1 MFIFVLQFIFY
12 IKEGLLNSLTKKFL
26 SSLIGVFSYRR
37 SLPLRSFISVFTFLV
52 LLTCCFGGYFCYSF
66 CPCGIVEFT
75 FVYAILAWIRAFLT
89 FISREKFSIY
99 MSKSGD
105 KFLKTLSILAVE
117 LVREFSRPIALTVRL
132 TVNIIVGH
140 LISIILYQ
148 ALELRLGDF
157 YIWLTIFAIII
168 ECFVF
173 FIQSYIFSRLIFLYL
188 REWVVSLKV
197 KLWTFNPTM
206 LSQLNFLSI

>member
-1 MFIFVLQFIFY
+1 M
-12 IKEGLLNSLTKKFL
+12 
-26 SSLIGVFSYRR
+26 
-37 SLPLRSFISVFTFLV
+37 
-52 LLTCCFGGYFCYSF
+52 
-66 CPCGIVEFT
+66 VEFT

-99 MSKSGD
+99 MRKSGD
-105 KFLKTLSILAVE
+105 KFLKTLRILAVE

-140 LISIILYQ
+140 LISIIIYQ
-148 ALELRLGDF
+148 ALELSLGDF
-157 YIWLTIFAIII
+157 YIWLTVFAIII

-188 REWVVSLKV
+188 REWVVSLNL

-206 LSQLNFLSI
+206 LFHNLSIFYKIDIA